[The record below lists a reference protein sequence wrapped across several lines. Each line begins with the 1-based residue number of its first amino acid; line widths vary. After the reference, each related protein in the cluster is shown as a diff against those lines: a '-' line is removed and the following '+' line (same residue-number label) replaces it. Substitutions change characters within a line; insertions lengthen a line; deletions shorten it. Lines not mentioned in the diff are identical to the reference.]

1 MSLDL
6 ENQNIKDTFSRLVQV
21 SGSNLVDGTGSVLLA
36 LKADNLEGSL
46 SGSFVGSLGEGINIL
61 SGSTIIASTTYLGFT
76 SASLGTGPGGFL
88 LYSASAN
95 TRYPNFPGQ
104 QGDQLFGVGLDLVS
118 DLDKNHFRFTTHDT
132 GSLSIKTDKFVVEN
146 NGNLTAS
153 NALFDGTAIARN
165 FILASDTVVGPES
178 VGGSIVNFGQYMSGS
193 NPENEGDYALYLDG
207 TQTDSNGTGSI
218 INSIE
223 FKLSQQINLTNII
236 VADENTLTN
245 DKVNITIRNRAD
257 SLSYLGFSVK
267 QSAGQLFTQEMSPG
281 NVYTFEISFDNLGS
295 KTITALTATDL
306 TVPFTASSY
315 GFQLLGDINQTG
327 NINQT
332 GIITTSGNIFTNAKI
347 SAGNSRPDSPAKT
360 LHISSSINGDGIRV
374 QGPNNPLIQASN
386 NSGVIYSIG
395 AITSAD
401 TQLLG
406 SVAGDT
412 TFRYSNNDNP
422 NGRLLF
428 GSGSSTTP
436 TLILGGTTARITD
449 TLIVT
454 GSDVKGTT
462 IETNSITTITDT
474 NSFLKFQNSDSTKG
488 VQLLFTISSNTASLS
503 PVGTT
508 RLEFEGTANTASYVE
523 NAQTASYV
531 ENAQTAS
538 YVENAQTASYV
549 ENAQTASYVETA
561 QTASFVTTAQTA
573 SYVDATNIDGTVTNA
588 LTSSYIETA
597 QTASYINATN
607 VDGTVVSA
615 SYAATSSLSQTIEVT
630 SVSDDTNYPL
640 LFVANSG
647 SESALIDTE
656 VNKLRYN
663 PSDNELRTTNIEVA
677 SRLTIPGFTNVSASL
692 AAINTTFDTGSF
704 ITSGSF
710 NSLNSTVSLFN
721 IDETFI
727 LDLSSLVGGAGG
739 LAITASNKGSELTEN
754 ARSFDFTGNAVTAT
768 NIGTAITVDINTG
781 SNDTTLQTVLD
792 NGNSAT
798 QDLTL
803 TGLLTVNGIT
813 IITGSDNNSTGVGT
827 GTLVNNTGTSVSA
840 FGKTSLQNNTGNNAS
855 GFGIFSLQDNTANNT
870 SGFGYESLQSNTG
883 NNSSGL
889 GASSLQ
895 NNIGSNASGVG
906 HQALQ
911 YNEGNYSSG
920 FGKESLRYNK
930 QNNASGFGSYTL
942 MHNNGFRNTA
952 IGFEAGSGSA
962 GVQELSS
969 NDNTFLGAR
978 TVFENSTIQNS
989 TAVGANVALTDSNT
1003 VILGNNANVGI
1014 GTSNPSS
1021 KLEVNGNITAT
1032 SFTGSL
1038 LGTATTASYVE
1049 TAQTASFVTTA
1060 QTASFVTTSQTASY
1074 IDAANVDGTITS
1086 ASFASSAS
1094 QIYVSESNTSATH
1107 QILFKEG
1114 TGVGYADALID
1125 GNNAQLTYNPSTQIL
1140 TVGTIQGVLSGSALE
1155 AISSSYATTA
1165 SYAEFARTASYVEGG
1180 TIATAS
1186 YVAGANV
1193 DGTVTSSLTASYA
1206 ENAQTASYIDPSSLI
1221 GGSNTQIQFN
1231 DNGEFA
1237 GDSGMTFNKTYGITR
1252 LLSDS
1257 SFPSLEIGTT
1267 TTGTPSD
1274 GTLLGQIVGYS
1285 TYGSSN
1291 VGGIK
1296 WVGDGGFN
1304 ANDYPTRLEFQTVN
1318 DGGAGSSTKLTIKN
1332 DGKVGI
1338 GTTFPTRELEV
1349 VGKILGSSGEF
1360 SSTLS
1365 IGTNSNPNGTLE
1377 VNGDVGG
1384 TSIYTSHNIVAYSDA
1399 RSKTNVE
1406 TITSALDKVD
1416 AIRGVTY
1423 NKIEDPDGIR
1433 YMGVIAQELQEVL
1446 PEVVSEGKD
1455 GKLAVA
1461 YGNITGVLIE
1471 AIKELKA
1478 EIAELKAN
1486 K

>member
-6 ENQNIKDTFSRLVQV
+6 ENQNIKDTFQRLIQV

-46 SGSFVGSLGEGINIL
+46 SGSFEGTFTQGKIGDGIDIL
-61 SGSTIIASTTYLGFT
+61 SGSTIFKSDGYRGFI
-76 SASLGTGPGGFL
+76 SASEGKAPGGFV
-88 LYSASAN
+88 LYSGSTSTTLGADTLAGTGFQFVSAN
-95 TRYPNFPGQ
+95 DNSHIIFTDQND
-104 QGDQLFGVGLDLVS
+104 GD
-118 DLDKNHFRFTTHDT
+118 
-132 GSLSIKTDKFVVEN
+132 LSIKTDKFTLEN

-153 NALFDGTAIARN
+153 NALFDGTAVARN
-165 FILASDTVVGPES
+165 FSLASDTIVGPSS
-178 VGGSIVNFGQYMSGS
+178 VGGSPVNFLNYLRHTGPG
-193 NPENEGDYALYLDG
+193 ENDYALHLDG
-207 TQTDSNGTGSI
+207 TQTGSNGTGSI
-218 INSIE
+218 INEVE
-223 FKLSQQINLTNII
+223 FKLSEQVNLTDII
-236 VADENTLTN
+236 VVSESTRIN
-245 DKVNITIRNRAD
+245 DKTNLAIRNRAD
-257 SLSYLGFSVK
+257 SLGAIGFTVK
-267 QSAGQLFTQEMSPG
+267 SADGSLFLQEMAPK
-281 NVYTFEISFDNLGS
+281 NIYTFEVSFDSGS
-295 KTITALTATDL
+295 DKTITALTATDL
-306 TVPFTASSY
+306 TVPFTASSK
-315 GFQLLGDINQTG
+315 GFQLNG
-327 NINQT
+327 NINQQ
-332 GIITTSGNIFTNAKI
+332 GDITTSGNIFTSARI
-347 SAGNSRPDSPAKT
+347 SAGDSRPSSPSKT
-360 LHISSSINGDGIRV
+360 LHISSSTNGDGIRV
-374 QGPNNPLIQASN
+374 QGPNNPLIQVSN
-386 NSGVIYSIG
+386 NAGVIYSIG
-395 AITSAD
+395 AITSAG
-401 TQLLG
+401 TQLSG

-412 TFRYSNNDNP
+412 TFRYSNADNP

-428 GSGSSTTP
+428 GSGSSATP
-436 TLILGGTTARITD
+436 TLILGGTAARVTD

-488 VQLLFTISSNTASLS
+488 VQLLFTISSNTSSLS

-508 RLEFEGTANTASYVE
+508 RLEFEGTADTASYVE
-523 NAQTASYV
+523 TS
-531 ENAQTAS
+531 
-538 YVENAQTASYV
+538 
-549 ENAQTASYVETA
+549 QTASYVETA
-561 QTASFVTTAQTA
+561 QTASYVETSQTA
-573 SYVDATNIDGTVTNA
+573 SYVAAANVDGTVTNA
-588 LTSSYIETA
+588 E
-597 QTASYINATN
+597 
-607 VDGTVVSA
+607 SA
-615 SYAATSSLSQTIEVT
+615 SYASTSSKINVTTVSNDANYQLVFTPSTSGNNQLSV
-630 SVSDDTNYPL
+630 D
-640 LFVANSG
+640 
-647 SESALIDTE
+647 SEPA
-656 VNKLRYN
+656 KLRYN
-663 PSDNELRTTNIEVA
+663 PSDNELRATNIEVA

-710 NSLNSTVSLFN
+710 NSSNSTVSLFN
-721 IDETFI
+721 PDETFI

-739 LAITASNKGSELTEN
+739 LALTASNEGSVLTQN

-803 TGLLTVNGIT
+803 TGLLTVNGI
-813 IITGSDNNSTGVGT
+813 IIVSGSDNNSTGVGS

-840 FGKTSLQNNTGNNAS
+840 FGNNSLRNNISNNAS
-855 GFGIFSLQDNTANNT
+855 GFGDQALQNNEGANA
-870 SGFGYESLQSNTG
+870 SGFGALALT
-883 NNSSGL
+883 
-889 GASSLQ
+889 
-895 NNIGSNASGVG
+895 NNIGSGASGVG

-911 YNEGNYSSG
+911 FNSGSNSSG

-942 MHNNGFRNTA
+942 MYNNGFRNTA

-962 GVQELSS
+962 GVQELSN
-969 NDNTFLGAR
+969 NDNTFLGAQ
-978 TVFENSTIQNS
+978 TVFESSNIQNS

-1021 KLEVNGNITAT
+1021 KLEVSGNVTAT

-1038 LGTATTASYVE
+1038 LGTSTTASYVETAQTASYVE

-1060 QTASFVTTSQTASY
+1060 QTASYVAAAS
-1074 IDAANVDGTITS
+1074 IDGTVTS
-1086 ASFASSAS
+1086 ASFALSTS
-1094 QIYVSESNTSATH
+1094 QIYVTESNDNTTH

-1114 TGVGYADALID
+1114 TGVGYADALTD
-1125 GNNAQLTYNPSTQIL
+1125 GNNAQLTYNPFTQIL
-1140 TVGTIQGVLSGSALE
+1140 TVGTIQGTLSGSALE
-1155 AISSSYATTA
+1155 AISSSYATTS
-1165 SYAEFARTASYVEGG
+1165 SYTEFARTASYVEGG

-1206 ENAQTASYIDPSSLI
+1206 ENAQTASYINPSSLV
-1221 GGSNTQIQFN
+1221 GGSDTQIQFN

-1237 GDSGMTFNKTYGITR
+1237 GDSGMTFDKTYSITR

-1257 SFPSLEIGTT
+1257 SFPSLQIGTT

-1285 TYGSSN
+1285 TYGSGN

-1318 DGGAGSSTKLTIKN
+1318 DGGAVSSTKLTIKN

-1338 GTTFPTRELEV
+1338 GTISPSQELEV
-1349 VGKILGSSGEF
+1349 VGKISGSSGEF

-1377 VNGDVGG
+1377 VNGDVSG
-1384 TSIYTSHNIVAYSDA
+1384 TSIYASHNIVAYSDV
-1399 RSKTNVE
+1399 RSKTNIT
-1406 TITSALDKVD
+1406 TIESALDKVD

-1423 NKIEDPDGIR
+1423 NKVEDPDGIR

>member
-6 ENQNIKDTFSRLVQV
+6 ENQNIQDTFQRLVQV

-36 LKADNLEGSL
+36 LKADNLAGNL
-46 SGSFVGSLGEGINIL
+46 SGSFEGTFTQGKIGDGIDIL
-61 SGSTIIASTTYLGFT
+61 SGSTIFKSDGYRGFISASEGKALGGFVLYSGSTSTTLGVDT
-76 SASLGTGPGGFL
+76 LAGTGFQFV
-88 LYSASAN
+88 SAN
-95 TRYPNFPGQ
+95 DNSHIIFTDQNN
-104 QGDQLFGVGLDLVS
+104 GD
-118 DLDKNHFRFTTHDT
+118 
-132 GSLSIKTDKFVVEN
+132 LSIKTDKFIVEN
-146 NGNLTAS
+146 NGDITAS
-153 NALFDGTAIARN
+153 NALFNGTAIARN
-165 FILASDTVVGPES
+165 FILASDTVVGPDS
-178 VGGSIVNFGQYMSGS
+178 VGGSQPNFGQYMSGS
-193 NPENEGDYALYLDG
+193 NPESENDYALYLDG

-218 INSIE
+218 INSVE
-223 FKLSQQINLTNII
+223 FKLSEQANLTDII
-236 VADENTLTN
+236 VANESTLVN

-257 SLSYLGFSVK
+257 SLDYLGFNVK
-267 QSAGQLFTQEMSPG
+267 QSAGQLFSQEMSPG

-306 TVPFTASSY
+306 TVPFTASNK

-327 NINQT
+327 NITQT
-332 GIITTSGNIFTNAKI
+332 GTITTSGQIFTNSKI
-347 SAGNSRPDSPAKT
+347 SAGNSRPDSPSKT

-386 NSGVIYSIG
+386 NTGIIYSIG

-412 TFRYSNNDNP
+412 TFRYANNGNP

-428 GSGSSTTP
+428 GSGSTTTP
-436 TLILGGTTARITD
+436 SLILGGTTARVTD
-449 TLIVT
+449 TLIIT

-474 NSFLKFQNSDSTKG
+474 NAFLKFQNADSTKG
-488 VQLLFTISSNTASLS
+488 VQTVFNNVTNIAFLS
-503 PVGTT
+503 PIGTT
-508 RLEFEGTANTASYVE
+508 QLEFEGTADTASYVE
-523 NAQTASYV
+523 TSQTASYVETAQTASYV
-531 ENAQTAS
+531 ETSQTAS
-538 YVENAQTASYV
+538 YVET
-549 ENAQTASYVETA
+549 AQTASYVETA
-561 QTASFVTTAQTA
+561 QTAS
-573 SYVDATNIDGTVTNA
+573 YIDATNIDGTITNA
-588 LTSSYIETA
+588 STSSYVETA
-597 QTASYINATN
+597 QTASYIDATN

-630 SVSDDTNYPL
+630 TVNDDTDYSL

-647 SESALIDTE
+647 NESVLIDE
-656 VNKLRYN
+656 NINKLKYN
-663 PSDNELRTTNIEVA
+663 PFNNELKITNIEVL

-704 ITSGSF
+704 ITSSSF

-721 IDETFI
+721 PDETFI
-727 LDLSSLVGGAGG
+727 LDLSSLAGGAGG
-739 LAITASNKGSELTEN
+739 LAITASNGGSVLTPN

-768 NIGTAITVDINTG
+768 NIGTAVTVDINTG

-803 TGLLTVNGIT
+803 TGLLTVNGIA
-813 IITGSDNNSTGVGT
+813 IASGSDNNSTGVGS
-827 GTLVNNTGTSVSA
+827 GTLTTNTGTSVSA
-840 FGKTSLQNNTGNNAS
+840 FGKSSLRNNTGNDTSGFGVLTLQNNTGNN
-855 GFGIFSLQDNTANNT
+855 T
-870 SGFGYESLQSNTG
+870 SGFGYQALQNNEG
-883 NNSSGL
+883 ANSSGL
-889 GASSLQ
+889 GVLALQ
-895 NNIGSNASGVG
+895 NNIGSNTSGVG
-906 HQALQ
+906 HQSLQ
-911 YNEGNYSSG
+911 FNSGSYSSG
-920 FGKESLRYNK
+920 FGKESLRFNK
-930 QNNASGFGSYTL
+930 QSNASGFGSYTL
-942 MHNNGFRNTA
+942 MYNNGSRNTA
-952 IGFEAGSGSA
+952 IGFEAGLGS
-962 GVQELSS
+962 GVQELSN
-969 NDNTFLGAR
+969 NDNTFLGAQ
-978 TVFENSTIQNS
+978 TVFESSNIQNS

-1014 GTSNPSS
+1014 GTSSPSS
-1021 KLEVNGNITAT
+1021 KLEVSGNVTAT

-1049 TAQTASFVTTA
+1049 TAQTASYVETSQTASFVTTA
-1060 QTASFVTTSQTASY
+1060 QTASYIAAAS
-1074 IDAANVDGTITS
+1074 IDGTVTS
-1086 ASFASSAS
+1086 ASFALSTS
-1094 QIYVSESNTSATH
+1094 QIYVTESNDDTTH

-1114 TGVGYADALID
+1114 TGVGYTKALTD
-1125 GNNAQLTYNPSTQIL
+1125 GNNAQLTYNPFTQIL
-1140 TVGTIQGVLSGSALE
+1140 TVGTIQGTLSGSALE
-1155 AISSSYATTA
+1155 AISSSYATTS
-1165 SYAEFARTASYVEGG
+1165 SYTEFARTASYVEGG

-1193 DGTVTSSLTASYA
+1193 DGTVTSSLTASHA
-1206 ENAQTASYIDPSSLI
+1206 ENAQTASYIDPSSLV
-1221 GGSNTQIQFN
+1221 GGSDTQIQFN

-1237 GDSGMTFNKTYGITR
+1237 GDSGMTFNKTYSITR

-1267 TTGTPSD
+1267 TTGTPSN

-1285 TYGSSN
+1285 TYGSGN

-1296 WVGDGGFN
+1296 WVGDGGFSI
-1304 ANDYPTRLEFQTVN
+1304 NDYPTRLEFQTIN
-1318 DGGAGSSTKLTIKN
+1318 DGGSVPSTKLTIKN

-1338 GTTFPTRELEV
+1338 GTTDPSQALEV
-1349 VGKILGSSGEF
+1349 VGKISGSSGEF

-1365 IGTNSNPNGTLE
+1365 IGTNSNLNGTLE
-1377 VNGDVGG
+1377 VNGDVSG
-1384 TSIYTSHNIVAYSDA
+1384 TSIYASHNIVAYSDA
-1399 RSKTNVE
+1399 RSKTNIT
-1406 TITSALDKVD
+1406 TIESALDKVD

-1423 NKIEDPDGIR
+1423 NKVEDPNGIR
-1433 YMGVIAQELQEVL
+1433 YMGVIAQELQEIL
-1446 PEVVSEGKD
+1446 PEVVSEGED

-1478 EIAELKAN
+1478 EIAELKAD